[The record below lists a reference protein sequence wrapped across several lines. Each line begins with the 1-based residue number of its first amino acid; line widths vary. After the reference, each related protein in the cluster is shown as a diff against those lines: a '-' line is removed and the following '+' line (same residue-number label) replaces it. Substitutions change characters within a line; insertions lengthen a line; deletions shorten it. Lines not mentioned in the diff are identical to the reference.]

1 MDYIQL
7 VQSARDKFLSF
18 IQNHPKPELFYH
30 NLRHTEAVVEA
41 ARDMG
46 DYYKLSDREMSL
58 LQVAGWFH
66 DIGYFSKG
74 SENHEAEGSSMV
86 KLFLDSL
93 GGTAEDIAIVQGC
106 IDSTRMPQNPHNL
119 YEQIVCDADLSHF
132 GKIDFY
138 EKSKMLKKEI
148 EKSKNLE
155 ISKKDW
161 LIGTIALMNGHQYFT
176 EFGRNNYGP
185 QALKNIELLRDKLV
199 KSEIEKKE
207 KKEEKIEGEKVKPSK
222 GIETMFRITSGNNQK
237 LSDMA
242 DNKAHILIT
251 VNSIILSAIISL
263 LLRRL
268 ENNTYLSIPT
278 FITLGVSVITIIF
291 SILATRPH
299 LPSGVFTKKDVD
311 DKKVNL
317 LFFGNFYRMSL
328 EEYTEGMQAVM
339 NDYNY
344 LYATLIKDVYS
355 QGVVLSYKYRLLR
368 TAYSIFMFGLI
379 ISVLSFI
386 IATIIN

>member
-1 MDYIQL
+1 MDYSIL
-7 VQSARDKFLSF
+7 VQNAKDKFLSF
-18 IQNHPKPELFYH
+18 IQSHPKPNLSYH
-30 NLRHTEAVVEA
+30 NVRHTEAVVDA
-41 ARDMG
+41 AIEMG
-46 DYYKLSDREMSL
+46 EFYHLSDRERSL
-58 LQVAGWFH
+58 LQVAAWFH

-74 SENHEAEGSSMV
+74 SDNHESEGANMV
-86 KLFLDSL
+86 EKFLQSL
-93 GGTAEDIAIVQGC
+93 EMPIEDIEIVKGC
-106 IDSTRMPQNPHNL
+106 IDATRMPQNPHNL
-119 YEQIVCDADLSHF
+119 FEKIICDADLSHF
-132 GKIDFY
+132 GKEDFY
-138 EKSKMLKKEI
+138 EKSKLLKNEI
-148 EKSKNLE
+148 EQSKNIE

-161 LIGTIALMNGHQYFT
+161 IIGTITLMSGHQYFT
-176 EFGRNNYGP
+176 DYAKKNYGE
-185 QALKNIELLRDKLV
+185 QALKNIEILRDKLI
-199 KSEIEKKE
+199 KSEVEKKA
-207 KKEEKIEGEKVKPSK
+207 KKEEKKDVDKVKPSK

-278 FITLGVSVITIIF
+278 FITLGVSVVTIIF

-299 LPSGVFTKKDVD
+299 LPSGIFTKKDVE

-317 LFFGNFYRMSL
+317 LFFGNFYKMSL
-328 EEYTEGMQAVM
+328 EEYTVGMQAVM
-339 NDYNY
+339 KDYNY

-368 TAYSIFMFGLI
+368 IAYSIFMFGLI